1 MKLHLEKDYY
11 KRKKDTCFILGT
23 GVSLN
28 DIDLRG
34 LQNEITIGV
43 NQICIK
49 MIPDFIV
56 VGDNECLLK
65 NEHIIFNDET
75 INNTKFVFAK
85 NGAGIELP
93 DRFYTDNSKVLES
106 IEDIEYFIDDD
117 FETSSNTGGS
127 VVQDLAIP
135 LACWLGFK
143 EINLLGCDGGF
154 RHFFQPDG
162 VDGNV
167 LGLERKHGIK
177 RPRQRWNL
185 VVKELNKRDISL
197 YNCSPT
203 NSLKDV
209 KYKDYPFKK
218 ESIK

>member
-1 MKLHLEKDYY
+1 MLQKGYFKD
-11 KRKKDTCFILGT
+11 KKDRCFILGT
-23 GVSLN
+23 GISLN
-28 DIDLRG
+28 DIDLNH
-34 LQNEITIGV
+34 LEDEVTIGV
-43 NQICIK
+43 NQICIR
-49 MIPDFIV
+49 MIPNFTV

-65 NEHIIFNDET
+65 NEHIIFNDKT
-75 INNTKFVFAK
+75 INSTKFVFTK
-85 NGAGIELP
+85 NGAGTELP
-93 DRFYTDNSKVLES
+93 DRFYVENSKVLES
-106 IEDIEYFIDDD
+106 VEDVEYFIDDD

-162 VDGNV
+162 TDGYV

-177 RPRQRWNL
+177 RPRQRWDL
-185 VVKELNKRDISL
+185 VTKELNKRNVSL
-197 YNCSPT
+197 YNCSTT

-209 KYKDYPFKK
+209 EYREYPFN
-218 ESIK
+218 